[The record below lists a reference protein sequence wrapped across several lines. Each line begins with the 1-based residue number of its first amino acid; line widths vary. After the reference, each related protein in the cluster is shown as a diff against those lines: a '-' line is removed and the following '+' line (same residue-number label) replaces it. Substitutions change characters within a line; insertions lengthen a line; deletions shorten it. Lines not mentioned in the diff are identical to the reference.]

1 MERSISRPRWRV
13 PHLVQLCPLSLLR
26 RSALRRLDP
35 RQSVTTNAVYRHLSQ
50 IGVVNPV
57 RRLVVG
63 PSSGPQE
70 PFPLRME
77 GKVIKG
83 FGRGSKDLGIPTA
96 NLPVDDTQTP
106 WIFSIDSGAYFGWAS
121 LRLPPAE
128 GSDLA
133 ATEFSIY
140 PMVMSIGYNPF
151 YGNTVRSAEVHVLHD
166 FAGRD
171 FYGVEMRLLIVG
183 FIRPERNY
191 PGMQDLIDDIK
202 MDCDV
207 ARRSLKRQAWS
218 LRETGK
224 GRLDGSWLVRG
235 VEVAR

>member
-1 MERSISRPRWRV
+1 MNTI
-13 PHLVQLCPLSLLR
+13 
-26 RSALRRLDP
+26 
-35 RQSVTTNAVYRHLSQ
+35 YRCLAQ
-50 IGVVNPV
+50 MGVVNPV
-57 RRLVVG
+57 RQLVVG
-63 PSSGPQE
+63 PSSGPRE

-83 FGRGSKDLGIPTA
+83 FGRGSEDLGIPTA

-106 WIFSIDSGAYFGWAS
+106 WISSIDSGAYFGWAS
-121 LRLPPAE
+121 LRLSPAE
-128 GSDLA
+128 GSDQV

-151 YGNTVRSAEVHVLHD
+151 YGNTVRSAEVHLLHN

-171 FYGVEMRLLIVG
+171 FYGLEMRLLIMG
-183 FIRPERNY
+183 FIRPERSY
-191 PGMQDLIDDIK
+191 LRKQDLIHDIE

-207 ARRSLKRQAWS
+207 ARRSFEQEAWS

-224 GRLDGSWLVRG
+224 GILDGSWLVRG
-235 VEVAR
+235 VEETQDVMVIE